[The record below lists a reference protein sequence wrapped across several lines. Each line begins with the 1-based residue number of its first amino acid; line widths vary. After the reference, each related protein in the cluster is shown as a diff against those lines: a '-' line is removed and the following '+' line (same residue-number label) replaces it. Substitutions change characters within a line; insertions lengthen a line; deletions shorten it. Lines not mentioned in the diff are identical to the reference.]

1 MKQFDFTDILRV
13 YGIDPDACKITE
25 FKQGHINDSFIL
37 DINDRCRFF
46 LQRINHHVFKD
57 PESLMDNLILVDVA
71 MMKHYGK
78 KERVPYPAVIKN
90 RNKKFFHRDLDGNF
104 WRMMEY
110 VPDNL
115 SYNIA
120 EDDEVARK
128 GAAAFGKFQHIM
140 NGEKPAEYVST
151 IPDFHHL
158 GKRLNQLQQA
168 IEKDSENRVQE
179 ARKVITFAL
188 DRMDYANILE
198 DLLRKK
204 IVPLRVTHNDTK
216 LNNVLF
222 DKNTGES
229 ICVVDLDT
237 VMPGTVLYDYGDM
250 VRTFCS
256 PVDEDEPDEKKVV
269 FREEIFEAL
278 TKGYLSEVK
287 NSLGDGEKENLL
299 FGAKVM
305 LLMIG
310 VRFLTDYL
318 EGDHYFK
325 TSRDKHNLDRS
336 RNQFVLLE
344 QLEKKE
350 TSLQAIIRSFL

>member
-1 MKQFDFTDILRV
+1 MSKYNLSEILRV
-13 YGIDPDACKITE
+13 YGIDPDVCSITE

-37 DINDRCRFF
+37 DVDSNCRFF

-57 PESLMDNLILVDVA
+57 PESLMDNLVRVEGALL
-71 MMKHYGK
+71 KHYGSYDK
-78 KERVPYPAVIKN
+78 MPYPAVKKN
-90 RNKKFFHRDLDGNF
+90 QNKKYFHLDKQGNF

-110 VPDNL
+110 VPDCR

-120 EDDEVARK
+120 EDAGIARE
-128 GAAAFGKFQHIM
+128 GAAAFGKFQQVM
-140 NGEKPAEYVST
+140 MGETVLDYVPT

-158 GKRLNQLQQA
+158 GKRLLQLQSA
-168 IEKDSENRVQE
+168 IEKDEYDRVGK
-179 ARKVITFAL
+179 ARKEITFAL
-188 DRMDYANILE
+188 DRLDYAETLG
-198 DLLRKK
+198 DLIREK
-204 IVPLRVTHNDTK
+204 IIPLRVTHNDTK

-222 DKNTGES
+222 NNKGKY

-250 VRTFCS
+250 VRTFTS
-256 PVDEDEPDEKKVV
+256 PVEEDEPDTVKVIL
-269 FREEIFEAL
+269 REEIFEAL
-278 TKGYLSEVK
+278 TRGYLSELKDV
-287 NSLGDGEKENLL
+287 LQQGEKEHLL

-325 TSRDKHNLDRS
+325 VGRDKHNLDRCQ
-336 RNQFVLLE
+336 NQFALLR
-344 QLEKKE
+344 QLEKNE
-350 TSLQAIIRSFL
+350 SRFRDIIKACL